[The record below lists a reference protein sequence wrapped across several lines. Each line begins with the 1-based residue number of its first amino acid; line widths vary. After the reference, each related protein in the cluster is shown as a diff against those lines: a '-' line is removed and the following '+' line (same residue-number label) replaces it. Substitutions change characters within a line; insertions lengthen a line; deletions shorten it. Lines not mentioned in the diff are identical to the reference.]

1 MYDFKQIEGEVLE
14 FWKKNKI
21 YNKIKK
27 RNSKGK
33 KFYFLQGPPYT
44 SGKIHIGTAW
54 NNCLKDQVMR
64 YKRMQG
70 FDVWDRNG
78 YDMHGL
84 PIENKVQQILKIK
97 DKKQIEDYGID
108 KFVKECRKFS
118 VEMADKMTEDMK
130 NLGIWFEFDDPY
142 MPIKNEFIEG
152 EWMLIKKA
160 HERKR
165 LYLGE
170 KVMTWCASCET
181 SLAKHELEYKNVI
194 DTSIFVKF
202 KVKGKKNEY
211 LIIWTTT
218 PWTIPFNLGVM
229 VNPRLDY
236 IKSKVNDEVW
246 ILSKGLGPT
255 VIQNFTNSKPEIL
268 EEFKGTKLKG
278 LHYEH
283 PFYDTLKNKYD
294 ELIKNHP
301 NVFSVVLSE
310 RYVDL
315 SAGTGLVHLAP
326 GSGPEDYEV
335 GKENNIP
342 PFNNLD
348 EKGNYPND
356 MGEFSGFNAKKDNQL
371 FIEALNNRNALIAST
386 EVDHDYPHCWRCKS
400 PVIFKTTEQW
410 FFKIEDLI
418 PKFLTQVKKVS
429 WIPKNSEESYSRWIE
444 NLKDN
449 GITRQRYWGCPMPL
463 WQCDKCDEKII
474 IGSIKELKGYAKD
487 IPDDLHK
494 PGIDKVVFKCKKCKG
509 IMRRTPDVL
518 DVWLD
523 SGTVSWNCL
532 YNDEKLI
539 KKYFPADL
547 ILEATEQTRLWFYM
561 LQLSSNMVFEKNS
574 FENVYSHG
582 MVRGID
588 GVKMS
593 KSLGNII
600 SPDEV
605 RDKYGTDAFR
615 FYFNSL
621 NAGKDIS
628 FSWDEIKIKLR
639 NIEILLNTSRYLLGY
654 AEGNKKSSLK
664 AEDKWMLSRLN
675 STVKN
680 VTELMDSYRIDET
693 ANKIEGLFLDL
704 SRSYIKLVRDRIEEK
719 VVVDTI
725 NKVLTNSLMM
735 LSIISPFITEK
746 IYLDLKSKLKLKE
759 ESVHLEKW
767 PKYNP
772 KLIDKKLEDE
782 MSHAQDIIQ
791 SILAEREKISL
802 GVRWPLN
809 EVKVHTKRNIIL
821 TKEIIQK
828 QTNIKKITIKKSQE
842 EKIELDTKLTPELK
856 KEGFT
861 REMIRR
867 IQELR
872 KKANLVP
879 SDKIQIEIRT
889 KIDLDL
895 KLIKKT
901 VNSEMK
907 EIKNPKITEK
917 FNIKDQEFEL
927 RFNH

>member
-1 MYDFKQIEGEVLE
+1 
-14 FWKKNKI
+14 
-21 YNKIKK
+21 
-27 RNSKGK
+27 
-33 KFYFLQGPPYT
+33 
-44 SGKIHIGTAW
+44 
-54 NNCLKDQVMR
+54 
-64 YKRMQG
+64 
-70 FDVWDRNG
+70 
-78 YDMHGL
+78 
-84 PIENKVQQILKIK
+84 
-97 DKKQIEDYGID
+97 
-108 KFVKECRKFS
+108 
-118 VEMADKMTEDMK
+118 
-130 NLGIWFEFDDPY
+130 
-142 MPIKNEFIEG
+142 
-152 EWMLIKKA
+152 
-160 HERKR
+160 
-165 LYLGE
+165 
-170 KVMTWCASCET
+170 
-181 SLAKHELEYKNVI
+181 
-194 DTSIFVKF
+194 
-202 KVKGKKNEY
+202 
-211 LIIWTTT
+211 
-218 PWTIPFNLGVM
+218 
-229 VNPRLDY
+229 
-236 IKSKVNDEVW
+236 
-246 ILSKGLGPT
+246 
-255 VIQNFTNSKPEIL
+255 
-268 EEFKGTKLKG
+268 
-278 LHYEH
+278 
-283 PFYDTLKNKYD
+283 
-294 ELIKNHP
+294 
-301 NVFSVVLSE
+301 
-310 RYVDL
+310 
-315 SAGTGLVHLAP
+315 
-326 GSGPEDYEV
+326 
-335 GKENNIP
+335 
-342 PFNNLD
+342 
-348 EKGNYPND
+348 
-356 MGEFSGFNAKKDNQL
+356 
-371 FIEALNNRNALIAST
+371 
-386 EVDHDYPHCWRCKS
+386 
-400 PVIFKTTEQW
+400 
-410 FFKIEDLI
+410 
-418 PKFLTQVKKVS
+418 
-429 WIPKNSEESYSRWIE
+429 
-444 NLKDN
+444 
-449 GITRQRYWGCPMPL
+449 
-463 WQCDKCDEKII
+463 
-474 IGSIKELKGYAKD
+474 
-487 IPDDLHK
+487 
-494 PGIDKVVFKCKKCKG
+494 
-509 IMRRTPDVL
+509 
-518 DVWLD
+518 
-523 SGTVSWNCL
+523 
-532 YNDEKLI
+532 
-539 KKYFPADL
+539 
-547 ILEATEQTRLWFYM
+547 M